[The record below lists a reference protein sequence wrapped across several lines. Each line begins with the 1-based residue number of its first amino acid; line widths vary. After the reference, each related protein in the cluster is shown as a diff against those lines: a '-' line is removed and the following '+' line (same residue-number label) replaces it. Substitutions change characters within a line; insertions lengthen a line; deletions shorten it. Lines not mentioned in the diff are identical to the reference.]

1 MAVILSFSYYE
12 YYKSEIE
19 CFRCTAVL
27 FSWLFFQS
35 DNFQLN
41 CKLREIYVEKG
52 GSHSNTL
59 LHQKYWR
66 IEPKKISS
74 LLYQWFSLH
83 FATININILPLDEG
97 VRVD

>member
-59 LHQKYWR
+59 LHQKCT
-66 IEPKKISS
+66 ILSLALQINKIS
-74 LLYQWFSLH
+74 
-83 FATININILPLDEG
+83 FAVQFCL
-97 VRVD
+97 